1 MTRNASHRRVH
12 SSPTESLR
20 SLPTQAARSCEAVQM
35 LWTLLGVVAVIAWV
49 VAIVDMVRRRDE
61 LARNQLVAWV
71 LLVILLPIVGT
82 VLYFAIGRKPAVA

>member
-1 MTRNASHRRVH
+1 
-12 SSPTESLR
+12 
-20 SLPTQAARSCEAVQM
+20 M

-49 VAIVDMVRRRDE
+49 VAIVDMVRRRDD

>member
-1 MTRNASHRRVH
+1 
-12 SSPTESLR
+12 
-20 SLPTQAARSCEAVQM
+20 M
-35 LWTLLGVVAVIAWV
+35 LWTLLGVVAVVAWV

-71 LLVILLPIVGT
+71 LLVVLLPIVGT

>member
-1 MTRNASHRRVH
+1 
-12 SSPTESLR
+12 
-20 SLPTQAARSCEAVQM
+20 M

-61 LARNQLVAWV
+61 LARNHLVAWV
-71 LLVILLPIVGT
+71 LLVVLLPIVGT

>member
-1 MTRNASHRRVH
+1 
-12 SSPTESLR
+12 
-20 SLPTQAARSCEAVQM
+20 M
-35 LWTLLGVVAVIAWV
+35 LWTVLGVVAVIAWV

-71 LLVILLPIVGT
+71 LLVVLLPIVGT

>member
-1 MTRNASHRRVH
+1 MLFQPGRPKAAKLRR
-12 SSPTESLR
+12 
-20 SLPTQAARSCEAVQM
+20 M

-49 VAIVDMVRRRDE
+49 VAIVDMVRRRDD

-82 VLYFAIGRKPAVA
+82 VLYFALGRKPAVA

>member
-1 MTRNASHRRVH
+1 
-12 SSPTESLR
+12 
-20 SLPTQAARSCEAVQM
+20 M
-35 LWTLLGVVAVIAWV
+35 LWTVLGVVAVIAWV

>member
-1 MTRNASHRRVH
+1 
-12 SSPTESLR
+12 
-20 SLPTQAARSCEAVQM
+20 M

-71 LLVILLPIVGT
+71 LLVVLLPIVGT

>member
-1 MTRNASHRRVH
+1 
-12 SSPTESLR
+12 
-20 SLPTQAARSCEAVQM
+20 M

>member
-1 MTRNASHRRVH
+1 
-12 SSPTESLR
+12 
-20 SLPTQAARSCEAVQM
+20 M

-71 LLVILLPIVGT
+71 LLVVLLPIVGT
-82 VLYFAIGRKPAVA
+82 VLYFALGRKPAVA